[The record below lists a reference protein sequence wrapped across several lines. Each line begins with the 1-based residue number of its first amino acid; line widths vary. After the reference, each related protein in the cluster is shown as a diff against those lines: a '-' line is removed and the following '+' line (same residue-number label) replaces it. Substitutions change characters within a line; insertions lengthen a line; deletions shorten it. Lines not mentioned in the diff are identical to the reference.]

1 MFLLSCSRFD
11 QYYFRQVTK
20 LIKDKIEIYYIII
33 FIKKIFTFYFVAN
46 EIRWNKSIQKLVYFF
61 LNI

>member
-1 MFLLSCSRFD
+1 MFLLSCSHFD

-46 EIRWNKSIQKLVYFF
+46 EIR
-61 LNI
+61 